1 MLPWETASANLPS
14 QFPSA
19 EQYTVLW
26 VEVILQEKE
35 KIAPFHLGV
44 AIYSKYKREKG
55 GYSELVITL
64 PHCAFLSTN
73 DC

>member
-1 MLPWETASANLPS
+1 M
-14 QFPSA
+14 
-19 EQYTVLW
+19 
-26 VEVILQEKE
+26 QEKE
-35 KIAPFHLGV
+35 KVIPSHLGV

-64 PHCAFLSTN
+64 PHSAFLSTN